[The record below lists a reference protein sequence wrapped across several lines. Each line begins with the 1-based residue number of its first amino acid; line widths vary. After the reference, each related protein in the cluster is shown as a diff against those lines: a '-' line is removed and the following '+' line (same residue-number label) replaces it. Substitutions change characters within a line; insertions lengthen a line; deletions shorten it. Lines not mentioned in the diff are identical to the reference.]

1 LGQQKYGDFGEI
13 ESFLE
18 RYMDRLNK
26 NMVFMYTV
34 PLSFR

>member
-18 RYMDRLNK
+18 KIYGSVK
-26 NMVFMYTV
+26 QKT
-34 PLSFR
+34 